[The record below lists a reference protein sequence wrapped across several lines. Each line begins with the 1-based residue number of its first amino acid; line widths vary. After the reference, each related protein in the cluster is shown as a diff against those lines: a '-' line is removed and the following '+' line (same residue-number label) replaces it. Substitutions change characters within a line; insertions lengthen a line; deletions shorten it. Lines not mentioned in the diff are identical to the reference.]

1 MATQQITHA
10 HPPLGS
16 MVAIT
21 DRGAHAHYLAPVDLH
36 LGRYFYVATHRFH
49 VADDRQRAERQIWK
63 TAAATAVLLLPGEFD
78 AADAVAAPPPA
89 SLQLLWAPPADPVGP
104 EEPTE
109 QW

>member
-21 DRGAHAHYLAPVDLH
+21 DRGALSHYLAPVDLH
-36 LGRYFYVATHRFH
+36 LGRYFYAAAHRFH
-49 VADDRQRAERQIWK
+49 VADDRQRAERQTWQ

-78 AADAVAAPPPA
+78 AAPPPPPA
-89 SLQLLWAPPADPVGP
+89 SVCSRWAPPADPVGP